1 VPNVKTQPL
10 PPSITTSDPGSYAWH
25 AVAVRQ
31 PRIIQ
36 RVMESNPLDDAAR
49 AALEQLS
56 RENSDGVVTSPFR
69 NGRIG
74 PDSLEEEE
82 RRTWEERIK
91 AHEGR
96 TWFDIP
102 WYFAEAFF
110 YLKLLAAFG
119 YYGGDGRDPFHPQ
132 KEQELMDEHG
142 GLSLAR
148 HVLDSVKGMGT
159 EEALAFHLHCA
170 LWGNRLDLSTF
181 EVDESRRKNVLT
193 RDRDQL
199 LVDHTAESCAAL
211 VGARRIGVLLD
222 NAGPEL
228 VCDLLLADRMLSE
241 SMSTSIVLHA
251 KKAPFF
257 VSDGTVSDT
266 LHTVD
271 VLAADDH
278 PRVSAA
284 GERLKRALRAGRLG
298 VQDHWFWNSA
308 LHFTAF
314 PPDLKKELAGFD
326 LLILK
331 GDANYRRTLED
342 RKWDP
347 SLSLDELAAW
357 FPAPFISL
365 RTMKSEIVVDLSEG
379 EAERLSRVD
388 PDWMTNGRRGLIR
401 FCRIMQ

>member
-1 VPNVKTQPL
+1 
-10 PPSITTSDPGSYAWH
+10 
-25 AVAVRQ
+25 
-31 PRIIQ
+31 
-36 RVMESNPLDDAAR
+36 MESNTLDQAAR
-49 AALEQLS
+49 ASLQQLA
-56 RENSDGVVTSPFR
+56 RENSDGVVTSPFPDGR
-69 NGRIG
+69 VGQNG
-74 PDSLEEEE
+74 LHEEE
-82 RRTWEERIK
+82 RRTWEQRIREN
-91 AHEGR
+91 EGR

-102 WYFAEAFF
+102 WYFAESFF
-110 YLKLLAAFG
+110 YFKLLAAFG
-119 YYGGDGRDPFHPQ
+119 YYCGDRRDPFHPQ
-132 KEQELMDEHG
+132 KEQELMDPHG
-142 GLSLAR
+142 GLAMAR
-148 HVLDSVKGMGT
+148 HVLDSARGMGT

-181 EVDESRRKNVLT
+181 EVDESRRKDVLT
-193 RDRDQL
+193 RDRDLL
-199 LVDHTAESCAAL
+199 LVDHTRESCAAL
-211 VGARRIGVLLD
+211 VGAKRIGVLLD

-257 VSDGTVSDT
+257 VSDGTISDT

-271 VLAADDH
+271 VLADAHH

-284 GERLKRALRAGRLG
+284 GERLRRALRVGRLR

-314 PPDLKKELAGFD
+314 PPDLKNELAGFD

-342 RKWDP
+342 RMWDP
-347 SLSLDELAAW
+347 SLSMDELAAY

-365 RTMKSEIVVDLSEG
+365 RTMKSEIVVDLPDG

-388 PDWMTNGRRGLIR
+388 RDWMINGKRGLVR
-401 FCRIMQ
+401 FCRVRQ